1 MYAPGI
7 LLWRTGMKQ
16 TGRYLVIL
24 ALVVALWNTIV
35 IKPLKIFAVFLHEL
49 GHSLMAVIF
58 GNGIQGFR
66 ISLDESGYA
75 LTLPK
80 SDFSAFI
87 IANGGYLG
95 SVLFALLILW
105 LKRTALRKYI
115 LGASAM
121 LLLGVSIA
129 YGKSVFTIIYAAIFA
144 GMILLLYMLH
154 NEKLNDWVIDIIGV
168 TSAAYAIYDTFVD
181 TILLQINLR
190 LNLIPGWGASQPLT
204 DAVQLQKMTHVPA
217 VVWGII
223 WLVIACVAFYSTI
236 MHGKRSTAARSR
248 KKAVG

>member
-1 MYAPGI
+1 
-7 LLWRTGMKQ
+7 MKQ
-16 TGRYLVIL
+16 TGRYIVIL
-24 ALVVALWNTIV
+24 ALVVALWNTII

-66 ISLDESGYA
+66 INLDESGYA

-80 SDFSAFI
+80 SNFSAFM

-105 LKRTALRKYI
+105 LKRTPLKRYI
-115 LGASAM
+115 LGASAI

-168 TSAAYAIYDTFVD
+168 AGAAYAVYDTFVD
-181 TILLQINLR
+181 TILLQINLHFS
-190 LNLIPGWGASQPLT
+190 LIPGWGASQPMT
-204 DAVQLQKMTHVPA
+204 DAMQLQKMTHVPA

-236 MHGKRSTAARSR
+236 MHGKGSTGARGK
-248 KKAVG
+248 KKAAY

>member
-1 MYAPGI
+1 
-7 LLWRTGMKQ
+7 MKQ
-16 TGRYLVIL
+16 KGRYFLIL

-35 IKPLKIFAVFLHEL
+35 IKPLKIFTVFLHEL

-58 GNGIQGFR
+58 GSGIQGFR
-66 ISLDESGYA
+66 INLDESGYA

-80 SDFSAFI
+80 NEFSAFM

-105 LKRTALRKYI
+105 LKRTAVKKSI
-115 LGASAM
+115 LGVAAI

-144 GMILLLYMLH
+144 GVVLLLYMLR
-154 NEKLNDWVIDIIGV
+154 NDKLYDWVVDIIGV
-168 TSAAYAIYDTFVD
+168 SSAAYAVYDTFVD
-181 TILLQINLR
+181 TILLQINAKLV
-190 LNLIPGWGASQPLT
+190 LIPGLWTSQPVT
-204 DAVQLQKMTHVPA
+204 DAVLLERMTHIPA

-223 WLVIACVAFYSTI
+223 WLVIACTAVYSTI
-236 MHGKRSTAARSR
+236 IGGKRTTASRSGKR
-248 KKAVG
+248 RA

>member
-1 MYAPGI
+1 
-7 LLWRTGMKQ
+7 MKQ

-49 GHSLMAVIF
+49 GHSLLAAIF

-66 ISLDESGYA
+66 INLDESGYA

-80 SDFSAFI
+80 NGFSSFI

-105 LKRTALRKYI
+105 LKRTSLKKYI
-115 LGASAM
+115 LGVSAM

-144 GMILLLYMLH
+144 GMVLLLYMLH

-168 TSAAYAIYDTFVD
+168 ASAAYAVYDTFVD
-181 TILLQINLR
+181 TILLQINLHFG
-190 LNLIPGWGASQPLT
+190 LIPGWGAAQPMT
-204 DAVQLQKMTHVPA
+204 DAMQLQKMTHVPA

-236 MHGKRSTAARSR
+236 MRGGRRPAGTKS
-248 KKAVG
+248 KKK

>member
-1 MYAPGI
+1 
-7 LLWRTGMKQ
+7 MKQ

-24 ALVVALWNTIV
+24 TLVVALWNTDV

-66 ISLDESGYA
+66 INLNESGYA

-80 SDFSAFI
+80 SQFSAFM

-95 SVLFALLILW
+95 SVLFALLILY
-105 LKRTALRKYI
+105 LKRTSLKKFI
-115 LGASAM
+115 LGAAAI

-129 YGKSVFTIIYAAIFA
+129 YGKSVFTIVYAAIFA
-144 GMILLLYMLH
+144 GFVLLLYMIH
-154 NEKLNDWVIDIIGV
+154 NEKINDWVIDIIGV
-168 TSAAYAIYDTFVD
+168 ASAAYAVYDTFVD

-190 LNLIPGWGASQPLT
+190 FHWIQGWKTTQPLT
-204 DAVQLQKMTHVPA
+204 DAVQLERMTHVPA
-217 VVWGII
+217 IVWGII
-223 WLVIACVAFYSTI
+223 WLVIACMVIYSMI
-236 MHGKRSTAARSR
+236 SPGRKPARSR
-248 KKAVG
+248 KRAA